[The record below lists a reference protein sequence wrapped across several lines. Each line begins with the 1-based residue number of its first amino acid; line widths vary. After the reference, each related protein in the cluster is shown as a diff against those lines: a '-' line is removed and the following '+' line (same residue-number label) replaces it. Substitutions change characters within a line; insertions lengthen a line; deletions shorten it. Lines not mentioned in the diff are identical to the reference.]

1 MAIDKSLY
9 QAPQGITG
17 ANQKPIEIEIVDPEA
32 IHISAG
38 GLELDI
44 EHDGGNDFSS
54 NLAEDMSES
63 ELMTLGSDLVALF
76 EADQAAR
83 KDWADTYIEGLKL
96 LGLKYEETTEPWA
109 GACGVYHPMLAE
121 AVVRFQSEAI
131 METFPAMGP
140 VKTQIIGKETTQ
152 KREASLRV
160 SEDMNYKLTE
170 QMTEYRPEHEKLL
183 WNLPLAGSAFKKV
196 YFDPTPNR
204 QVSMFVPAEDFV
216 VPYGASNLD
225 TAERMTHIMR
235 KTKNEVKKLQVAG
248 FYRDVDLGE
257 PHAVL
262 DDIEKRKAEE
272 QGFTAINDNR
282 FRILEIHVDYDLPGY
297 EDTDKHGD
305 ETGVALPYII
315 TIEKTTGK
323 VLAIRRNWYEDDP
336 LKSKRVH
343 FVHYQYVPGFGF
355 YGYGLIHLIGG
366 YARSAT
372 SIVRQLVDA
381 GTLSNLPGGLKSRG
395 LRVKGDDTPI
405 SPGEFRDV
413 DVPSGTIKDNV
424 MLLPY
429 KEPSQTL
436 FQLFNQIVQEGR
448 NFISAGDL
456 QVSDMGGNAPVGTTL
471 AILERTLKVMSAI
484 QARLHYSM
492 RQEFRLLKN
501 IIADYTPEEYEY
513 EPEEGNSSAKKSDYD
528 DVDVMPVSD
537 PNASTM
543 AQKIVQYQAVLQL
556 AQSAP
561 QLYNLPLLHRQMIEV
576 LGIKNVQKLIPMS
589 IDQKPADPVTENQNI
604 LMMKPVKAFS
614 YQDHESH
621 IAVHMSAM
629 QDPKIMSLLQNNPQA
644 QQLEASMMAHINEHI
659 GFQYRKEIEKQ
670 LGTNLP
676 PQQQDDNGVEED
688 TNMTPEMEARLS
700 PMLAQAA
707 QKLLAQ
713 NKQQAAQQQAQQ
725 QAQDPIIQMQ
735 MQELQLKQQEQ
746 QRKNQKDQTD
756 AQIQLKKLD
765 IEAQRIQSQNR
776 IAAGNL
782 TANAVMQ
789 KHKVDA
795 SNRVAAGKMIIDTI
809 RDQAHIHKEHKL
821 ATSKGLMDIGK
832 TTMQNEHQQNMQAN
846 AANVVKA
853 TDKKETK

>member
-1 MAIDKSLY
+1 MAIDKGLY
-9 QAPQGITG
+9 QAPEGI
-17 ANQKPIEIEIVDPEA
+17 AAVQEPPIEIEIVDPEEVK
-32 IHISAG
+32 IRAG
-38 GLELDI
+38 NMELDI
-44 EHDGGNDFSS
+44 KPGAEEDFSK
-54 NLAEDMSES
+54 NLADDMSES
-63 ELMTLGSDLVALF
+63 ELMVLGSELVGLF

-83 KDWADTYIEGLKL
+83 KDWADTYVEGLKL

-109 GACGVYHPMLAE
+109 GACGVFHPMLAE

-140 VKTQIIGKETTQ
+140 VKTQILGRETTA
-152 KREASLRV
+152 KREASVRV
-160 SEDMNYKLTE
+160 SDDMNYKLTQ

-196 YFDPTPNR
+196 YFDPSLDR
-204 QVSMFVPAEDFV
+204 QVAMFIPAEDFV

-248 FYRDVDLGE
+248 FYRDVELGE

-282 FRILEIHVDYDLPGY
+282 FRILEMHVDYDLPGF
-297 EDTDKHGD
+297 EDKDKKG
-305 ETGVALPYII
+305 EMTGVALPYVI
-315 TIEKTTGK
+315 TIEKTSGK

-336 LKSKRVH
+336 LKTKRVH

-372 SIVRQLVDA
+372 SIIRQLVDA

-492 RQEFRLLKN
+492 RQEFNLLKV
-501 IIADYTPEEYEY
+501 IIADYTPEEYDY
-513 EPEEGNSSAKKSDYD
+513 EPEEGSPAAKKSDYD
-528 DVDVMPVSD
+528 DIEVIPVSD

-556 AQSAP
+556 AQQAP

-576 LGIKNVQKLIPMS
+576 LGVKNVQKLIPMA

-604 LMMKPVKAFS
+604 LMMKPVKAFG
-614 YQDHESH
+614 YQDHEAH
-621 IAVHMSAM
+621 IAVHMAAM
-629 QDPKIMSLLQNNPQA
+629 QDPKIMALLQNNPQA
-644 QQLEASMMAHINEHI
+644 PQLQAAMLAHINEHI
-659 GFQYRKEIEKQ
+659 GFQYRREIEMQ
-670 LGTNLP
+670 LGMNLP
-676 PQQQDDNGVEED
+676 PQKENDMGAEED
-688 TNMTPEMEARLS
+688 IDLS
-700 PMLAQAA
+700 PEVEAQMSPLLAQAA
-707 QKLLAQ
+707 QRLLAQ
-713 NKQQAAQQQAQQ
+713 NKQQAAQQQAQA

-735 MQELQLKQQEQ
+735 MQELQLKAQEQ
-746 QRKNQKDQTD
+746 QRKAAKDATD
-756 AQIQLKKLD
+756 AQLKLKQLE
-765 IEAQRIQSQNR
+765 IEAQRVESQNR
-776 IAAGNL
+776 TAAGQMI
-782 TANAVMQ
+782 ANAAMQ
-789 KHKVDA
+789 SQKLQSA
-795 SNRVAAGKMIIDTI
+795 QRVAAGKMAMDAV
-809 RDQAHIHKEHKL
+809 REQAQIQKEQRIAAIKPQ
-821 ATSKGLMDIGK
+821 SKP
-832 TTMQNEHQQNMQAN
+832 
-846 AANVVKA
+846 
-853 TDKKETK
+853 KKETE